1 MTWLS
6 TILPDITKVCL
17 PFRQHLETGKL
28 TKILYLIDTLYAG
41 GAERQ
46 LSLLLK
52 YLPPTWDTRVVS
64 LDNGQ
69 FYQVLL
75 DQKTAV
81 VIYKR
86 RSRFDLVPLLQLYFE
101 IWRYKPD
108 IIHSWGWLCSALVAP
123 VSKIFHILLIVSI
136 RDASKSHRHPWRTR
150 ITMSLSD
157 LVVANSYAGVFAFRA
172 PQKKSRVVYNAMDP
186 DRLQLIKQGPNVR
199 NGITTVIMTGRISQ
213 FKDFFTYFE
222 AARRLSAQEPGRW
235 KFVAIGLGDENARKN
250 LRMLAD
256 DLIDTGVIDLP
267 QAGLEVLPYVKE
279 ANIGVLLSASSFQEG
294 ISNSI
299 MEYMACGLPVICS
312 DSGGNRELVI
322 DGETGFIIPSEN
334 VDSFVEKLAFLKNH
348 PDISRKMGRAGQ
360 ERVTCLCSIERMIGD
375 YEVLYTELLGKSD
388 KRIPENVA

>member
-1 MTWLS
+1 M
-6 TILPDITKVCL
+6 
-17 PFRQHLETGKL
+17 
-28 TKILYLIDTLYAG
+28 TKILYLIDTLHAG

-86 RSRFDLVPLLQLYFE
+86 RSRFDLIPILQLYFE

-108 IIHSWGWLCSALVAP
+108 IIHAWGWLCSAVVAP
-123 VSKIFHILLIVSI
+123 VSKIFHIFLIVSI
-136 RDASKSHRHPWRTR
+136 RTASMGNRHHWRTR
-150 ITMSLSD
+150 VTLLLSD
-157 LVVANSYAGVFAFRA
+157 LVVANSCAGLPAFRV
-172 PQKKSRVVYNAMDP
+172 PQKKSSVVYNAMDP
-186 DRLQLIKQGPNVR
+186 DRLQLIKRDSNVDS
-199 NGITTVIMTGRISQ
+199 GITRVIMTGRISPLKE
-213 FKDFFTYFE
+213 KDFTTYFE
-222 AARRLSAQEPGRW
+222 AARRLSAQEPGCW
-235 KFVAIGLGDENARKN
+235 KFVAIGAGDDNDRN

-256 DLIDTGVIDLP
+256 DLIDTGVVDLL
-267 QAGLEVLPYVKE
+267 QAGLEVLPYVNE
-279 ANIGVLLSASSFQEG
+279 ANIGVLLSASSVQEG
-294 ISNSI
+294 FSNSI

-322 DGETGFIIPSEN
+322 DGETGFVIPSEN
-334 VDSFVEKLAFLKNH
+334 VNSFVEKLVFLKNH
-348 PDISRKMGRAGQ
+348 SVISRKMGSAGQ

-375 YEVLYTELLGKSD
+375 YEVLYTELLGKSE
-388 KRIPENVA
+388 KNIPENVA

>member
-1 MTWLS
+1 M
-6 TILPDITKVCL
+6 
-17 PFRQHLETGKL
+17 
-28 TKILYLIDTLYAG
+28 TKILYLIDTLHAG

-64 LDNGQ
+64 LDDGQ

-81 VIYKR
+81 VLYKR
-86 RSRFDLVPLLQLYFE
+86 RSRFDLVPVLQLYLE

-123 VSKIFHILLIVSI
+123 VSKVFHILLIVSI
-136 RDASKSHRHPWRTR
+136 RAAGMFNRHHWRTR
-150 ITMSLSD
+150 ITMLLSD
-157 LVVANSYAGVFAFRA
+157 LVVANSCAGLSAFRA
-172 PQKKSRVVYNAMDP
+172 PQKKSSVVYNAMDP
-186 DRLQLIKQGPNVR
+186 DRLQLIKRESNVHS
-199 NGITTVIMTGRISQ
+199 GITTVIMTGRISTL
-213 FKDFFTYFE
+213 KDFTTYFE
-222 AARRLSAQEPGRW
+222 AARRLSAQEPGCW
-235 KFVAIGLGDENARKN
+235 KFVAIGAGDDNDRKN

-256 DLIDTGVIDLP
+256 YLIDTGVVDLP

-279 ANIGVLLSASSFQEG
+279 ANIGVLLNAPSVEGQEG
-294 ISNSI
+294 FSNSI

-312 DSGGNRELVI
+312 DNGGNRELVI
-322 DGETGFIIPSEN
+322 DGETGFVIPSEN

-348 PDISRKMGRAGQ
+348 PDISRKQGRAGQ

>member
-1 MTWLS
+1 LDS
-6 TILPDITKVCL
+6 G
-17 PFRQHLETGKL
+17 LETGTL

-52 YLPPTWDTRVVS
+52 FLPPTWDTRVVS

-69 FYQVLL
+69 FYQVLR

-86 RSRFDLVPLLQLYFE
+86 RSRFDPIPVLQLYFE

-123 VSKIFHILLIVSI
+123 LSKILHILLIVSI
-136 RDASKSHRHPWRTR
+136 RDAGMSTRHQMARSRAWTR

-157 LVVANSYAGVFAFRA
+157 LVVANSYAGGFAFRA
-172 PQKKSRVVYNAMDP
+172 PQKKTSVVYNAMDP
-186 DRLQLIKQGPNVR
+186 DRLQLIKQGPKVC
-199 NGITTVIMTGRISQ
+199 NGVTTVVMTGRISQ

-235 KFVAIGLGDENARKN
+235 KFVAIGLGDENAREN

-267 QAGLEVLPYVKE
+267 QAGLEVLPFVKE
-279 ANIGVLLSASSFQEG
+279 ANVGVLLSASSFQEG

-334 VDSFVEKLAFLKNH
+334 IDSFVEKLIFLNEN
-348 PDISRKMGRAGQ
+348 PDISHKMGRAGQ
-360 ERVTCLCSIERMIGD
+360 ERVTYLCSIERMISD
-375 YEVLYTELLGKSD
+375 YELLYIELLNKRD
-388 KRIPENVA
+388 KKIPENVA